1 MSDWLGAI
9 GLVGL
14 AYAALIAALGVA
26 QLAVWAIEVAVSA
39 LIGRAW
45 KLEE

>member
-1 MSDWLGAI
+1 MGDWIGAF

-14 AYAALIAALGVA
+14 AYAALIATLGVA
-26 QLAVWAIEVAVSA
+26 QLAVWLVEAAVSA
-39 LIGRAW
+39 LIGRPW

>member
-1 MSDWLGAI
+1 MSDFLNAF

-26 QLAVWAIEVAVSA
+26 QLAVWAIEAAVSA
-39 LIGRAW
+39 LIGRPW
-45 KLEE
+45 KMEE